1 MVDQIIMS
9 MTKKWLVFVF
19 CAMLSLPVFSQDYF
33 SDNEDLQIIATLL
46 KSSPEAAKSSAEKFA
61 SKHKEDGAMLAGLGT
76 LYLRAGKLD
85 EATRYFNLAQQCR
98 RISVKALNLGGDIA
112 RSKNRPD
119 SAQFYYKRAMYFARK
134 DPDAYYKLADLLKAK
149 EINKSIETLQILKKN
164 RPDLNVQ
171 KRMAEVYYTANDL
184 TNAIAAYKSI
194 GVDSLDDRELMQYSL
209 SLYIKKDYSQS
220 LDLAQKGHK
229 RASKDPVFNR
239 LLLYN
244 NTELQHFDTAISN
257 ADDLFNNSKDTKPQY
272 QDYIYY
278 GYALSGLGKTQE
290 AIQQFNVAL
299 QKNGDIPGIH
309 KEISDAYSRIHDY
322 DNAIKYYEQYVANL
336 KDTTDNRAYNI
347 FQLGRLYW
355 RKGINVKENET
366 RTEDQTKAI
375 EHSAELFGQVA
386 TLRPNSYLGFYWQ
399 AKANAMLDPEYTKGL
414 AKPYYSKAAEL
425 LEKSGSSKDHLIE
438 CYKQL
443 SYYYY
448 INKEMNS
455 SVEYAQKILEL
466 DPEDDFAKQMVA
478 LKVK

>member
-1 MVDQIIMS
+1 
-9 MTKKWLVFVF
+9 
-19 CAMLSLPVFSQDYF
+19 
-33 SDNEDLQIIATLL
+33 
-46 KSSPEAAKSSAEKFA
+46 
-61 SKHKEDGAMLAGLGT
+61 
-76 LYLRAGKLD
+76 
-85 EATRYFNLAQQCR
+85 
-98 RISVKALNLGGDIA
+98 
-112 RSKNRPD
+112 
-119 SAQFYYKRAMYFARK
+119 MYFARK

-209 SLYIKKDYSQS
+209 SLYIKKDFSQS

-355 RKGINVKENET
+355 RKGTNVKENET

>member
-1 MVDQIIMS
+1 

-61 SKHKEDGAMLAGLGT
+61 SKHKEDG
-76 LYLRAGKLD
+76 
-85 EATRYFNLAQQCR
+85 
-98 RISVKALNLGGDIA
+98 ALNLGGDIA

-209 SLYIKKDYSQS
+209 SLYIKKDFSQS

-355 RKGINVKENET
+355 RKGTNVKENET

>member
-1 MVDQIIMS
+1 

-209 SLYIKKDYSQS
+209 SLYIKKDFSQS

-278 GYALSGLGKTQE
+278 GYALSGL
-290 AIQQFNVAL
+290 
-299 QKNGDIPGIH
+299 
-309 KEISDAYSRIHDY
+309 
-322 DNAIKYYEQYVANL
+322 
-336 KDTTDNRAYNI
+336 
-347 FQLGRLYW
+347 
-355 RKGINVKENET
+355 
-366 RTEDQTKAI
+366 
-375 EHSAELFGQVA
+375 
-386 TLRPNSYLGFYWQ
+386 
-399 AKANAMLDPEYTKGL
+399 
-414 AKPYYSKAAEL
+414 
-425 LEKSGSSKDHLIE
+425 
-438 CYKQL
+438 
-443 SYYYY
+443 
-448 INKEMNS
+448 
-455 SVEYAQKILEL
+455 
-466 DPEDDFAKQMVA
+466 
-478 LKVK
+478 